1 MKEPLHAQRK
11 EGDSTSL
18 LPRRAGSLYT
28 KQGLCYEVRR
38 SERGERRERRRER
51 KEDEGKAGGVATMRS
66 PACHMAR
73 DIKNVATVAFTYE
86 SSIQDRKSVV

>member
-1 MKEPLHAQRK
+1 MKEPLRAQRK

-28 KQGLCYEVRR
+28 EQGLCYEMRR
-38 SERGERRERRRER
+38 SERGKRRERCRVR
-51 KEDEGKAGGVATMRS
+51 KEGQEKAGGVATMRS

-73 DIKNVATVAFTYE
+73 DIKNVATVAFAYE
-86 SSIQDRKSVV
+86 TSIQMNF